1 MKIRI
6 LTLSILSVLTVSC
19 DKSKISYEVGIS
31 DVLHK
36 TFFKTENCNSDF
48 YYNVLIRND
57 TLFIDGKLRN
67 EFGNYKGILNEIESK
82 RLSKL
87 IDNLNPK
94 DRLEKEINPTTGMT
108 ALIIKKNGKTLDSL
122 VNFKI
127 KWNKNDLKFFKYIG
141 HLICKKELARI
152 TDSIIYPTWQ
162 MVKPPE

>member
-1 MKIRI
+1 MRIWI
-6 LTLSILSVLTVSC
+6 LTLSILSVLIVSC

-36 TFFKTENCNSDF
+36 TFFKTKKCNSDF

-57 TLFIDGKLRN
+57 TIFIDWKLRN
-67 EFGNYKGILNEIESK
+67 ESGNHKGILNDIESK

-108 ALIIKKNGKTLDSL
+108 ALTIKKDGKTIDSL
-122 VNFKI
+122 VDFKI
-127 KWNKNDLKFFKYIG
+127 KWSKNDLKFFKYIG
-141 HLICKKELARI
+141 HLICEKELVRI
-152 TDSIIYPTWQ
+152 TDSIIYPTWK